1 MNHIWKRHIPLDSFE
16 NEQSTGV
23 TNDPKTC
30 SETLVASQPQPS
42 SQKSVIDNQS
52 VFRAEKILQSRKKKG
67 QKQFLVK
74 WYGYP
79 RKEAT
84 WEPEENIL
92 DKRLIENFERSRK

>member
-1 MNHIWKRHIPLDSFE
+1 ML
-16 NEQSTGV
+16 Q
-23 TNDPKTC
+23 NDPKTC

-52 VFRAEKILQSRKKKG
+52 VFRAEKIDPSKPKEKKG
-67 QKQFLVK
+67 KKQFLLK
-74 WYGYP
+74 WFGYP
-79 RKEAT
+79 RKEAI